1 MHHGCRH
8 NAAWAR
14 RSLFQPLRRWYFT
27 LSHFVGRCIAGFRAT
42 DDFIVALYHFTVPTL
57 QTDFYGNWSWFG
69 TYIYHALPCSKKNF
83 KWLTCGLRNCSHIPI
98 TLKKQYSRPRYPQ
111 VLHPQIGIC
120 SSGTRGH
127 RGLTVLSSCN
137 LDDSL
142 KIECSLYTAKVE
154 SKSNLRH
161 SNPPIFHLKTNPKMT
176 GILSGA
182 LWLSAALSEVLLT
195 QLWVRRGRGRAWQIP
210 CPHKAKHPQMT
221 ENKVP
226 CDWFWSFPP
235 PRRPSKE
242 SKGDCVHPEA

>member
-1 MHHGCRH
+1 MEIDLDLVHI
-8 NAAWAR
+8 
-14 RSLFQPLRRWYFT
+14 Q
-27 LSHFVGRCIAGFRAT
+27 
-42 DDFIVALYHFTVPTL
+42 
-57 QTDFYGNWSWFG
+57 
-69 TYIYHALPCSKKNF
+69 IYHALPCSKKNF

-98 TLKKQYSRPRYPQ
+98 TLKKQYSRPHYPQ
-111 VLHPQIGIC
+111 VGIC
-120 SSGTRGH
+120 SSGTWGH

-210 CPHKAKHPQMT
+210 CPHTAKHHRWLKTKYPVIGFDHSHLPATLAKRVKMAVCIPRLKR
-221 ENKVP
+221 NKTTTKQLTI
-226 CDWFWSFPP
+226 
-235 PRRPSKE
+235 R
-242 SKGDCVHPEA
+242 